1 MVELKIAHQSQF
13 HLIFIQGHVSYKKM
27 CTFLTHFFMQQIF
40 VEMSIVDSALVA
52 DSVMKVEK
60 LRSVAAKINYIFTF
74 K

>member
-13 HLIFIQGHVSYKKM
+13 HLTFIQGHVSYKKM

-52 DSVMKVEK
+52 DSVMTAQEFHIVNI
-60 LRSVAAKINYIFTF
+60 LGIGSF
-74 K
+74 

>member
-1 MVELKIAHQSQF
+1 
-13 HLIFIQGHVSYKKM
+13 
-27 CTFLTHFFMQQIF
+27 MQQIF